1 MSRMIEMLAR
11 EVESLRSEMEDEVE
25 EESWGPNESLRQ
37 GAVDRRRKSYEELK
51 KRGEL
56 ITAKELA
63 DLRNVGQSTISEA
76 LKRQRIFR
84 VSLDGRDLYPRFF
97 ADHEANRKDIEAISK
112 ELGSLPGSVKLGFF
126 NKRLMSLGG
135 LTPLEALA
143 KGKLDQVRR
152 AAISKREL

>member
-1 MSRMIEMLAR
+1 MSKMIERLAL
-11 EVESLRSEMEDEVE
+11 EVESIRSEIEQEAE

-37 GAVDRRRKSYEELK
+37 DAMERRIKSYEELK

-56 ITAKELA
+56 ITARELA
-63 DLRNVGQSTISEA
+63 ELRQVGQSTISEA
-76 LKRQRIFR
+76 LKRRRIFR
-84 VSLDGRDLYPRFF
+84 VSVGGRDFYPRFF

-126 NKRLMSLGG
+126 NKRLVSLGG

-143 KGKLDQVRR
+143 KGKLDEVKR
-152 AAISKREL
+152 AAMAKREL